1 MPGVTLRACLSVLL
15 AVTLVVTAQTLAAA
29 RAQPAPAGTMV
40 ICAAQGL
47 VTVAVDAQG
56 EPVGPPHIC
65 PDGALALMAGP
76 APVAAPLSRADV
88 TRIARAFDTRARAPL
103 QPFVPFAA
111 RAPPRLL

>member
-1 MPGVTLRACLSVLL
+1 MPGVTFRTFLSAFL

-76 APVAAPLSRADV
+76 APAAAPLRRAEV
-88 TRIARAFDTRARAPL
+88 TRIARPFDIRTLAPTR
-103 QPFVPFAA
+103 PFVPFAA
-111 RAPPRLL
+111 RAPPRLP